1 MTPLACILAAALSAA
16 PGLSAAARADIDA
29 IPGAYMVQTE
39 GRTCSLRLEPPS
51 RAPEDSLVEAEKVSG
66 LVLAAPTC
74 PEALDTVFFWQAP
87 ADGARL
93 TLIDAAGQ
101 AVFEGEPDGAR
112 GFAGRAQS
120 GADLVIT
127 RR

>member
-1 MTPLACILAAALSAA
+1 MIRLACTLAAALVAA
-16 PGLSAAARADIDA
+16 PGLSAVALADAGA
-29 IPGAYMVQTE
+29 IPGAYTVQAE
-39 GRTCSLRLEPPS
+39 GRACSLRLEPPS

-74 PEALDTVFFWQAP
+74 PEDLDTVFFWQAP
-87 ADGARL
+87 ANGARL
-93 TLIDAAGQ
+93 TLIDAAGE

-112 GFAGRAQS
+112 GFEGRAQS
-120 GADLVIT
+120 GADLAII